1 MKSFIKMLRHNHSY
15 NINRQ
20 GVKQIDP
27 REPVYFVPENEM
39 EIAPEPQKLEVL
51 RPEKKKAPPKS
62 KYQRS

>member
-1 MKSFIKMLRHNHSY
+1 MQQRHHY

-27 REPVYFVPENEM
+27 REPVYFLPENEM
-39 EIAPEPQKLEVL
+39 ELEAQPPKLEVV